1 MFLNVMKGLTCRT
14 LNTLE
19 TTLVPFLFPFCSLG
33 SQRFAEIPIDLQRSL
48 ENPKDCQRY
57 HQRFP
62 ETHRDPYGKARKEQT
77 KMYIYIYSYIILY
90 IICSLGGGQLFF
102 VFFLN
107 PPLPRRSWRP
117 LGGPCGGLCLPGRAG
132 PCRTMPDR
140 AGPCRIVPDP

>member
-19 TTLVPFLFPFCSLG
+19 TTLGPFLFPFCFLG

-57 HQRFP
+57 YQRFP
-62 ETHRDPYGKARKEQT
+62 ETHRDPYGKARSKQNCI
-77 KMYIYIYSYIILY
+77 YIYIYMCVCVCIYSYIILY
-90 IICSLGGGQLFF
+90 IICSLGGVNFF
-102 VFFLN
+102 DFFLN
-107 PPLPRRSWRP
+107 PPPPRLSWRL
-117 LGGPCGGLCLPGRAG
+117 LGGPCGGLSLPG
-132 PCRTMPDR
+132 R